1 MFSFAL
7 RCLTDAYNPD
17 VLVAVHMGNEQN
29 PARPRHSNGDKA
41 LFRCGMIRVW
51 IRYRQRI
58 TKYGRGLLER
68 NPVLSAIPS
77 SFARI
82 PFKIHHF
89 ILPRRFPREQSARRL
104 SVTFRKELYAK
115 SYARRQVR

>member
-1 MFSFAL
+1 MAPFNLDRSYSRRSSSRRSRFSVFFFIMFSFAL

-51 IRYRQRI
+51 STLPPKDHQIRSRPLGM
-58 TKYGRGLLER
+58 KPGASGD
-68 NPVLSAIPS
+68 
-77 SFARI
+77 
-82 PFKIHHF
+82 
-89 ILPRRFPREQSARRL
+89 
-104 SVTFRKELYAK
+104 SV
-115 SYARRQVR
+115 